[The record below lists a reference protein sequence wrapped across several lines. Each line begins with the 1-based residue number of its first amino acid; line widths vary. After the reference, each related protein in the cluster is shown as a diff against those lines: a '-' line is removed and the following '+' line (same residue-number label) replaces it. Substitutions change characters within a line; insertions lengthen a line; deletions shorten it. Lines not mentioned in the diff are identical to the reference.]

1 MEVIMKTN
9 RYWIFS
15 FTLLF
20 SITLSACGS
29 LPFGGDD
36 SIQASGVVE
45 IIEIII
51 SPEIGGRIAQVWVG
65 EGDRVAQSDPL
76 FRIENRLLEA
86 QLRQAESAQAI
97 AKANYDLVAAGL
109 TEEERQASIAIAQ
122 LELTS
127 AQYNLDQLYENHN
140 LVAAETLQAKKNAE
154 EALEDLLN
162 PDLQQALAAKAIAD
176 AKKGVKDADKRLYIV
191 KSVGNQKDID
201 AAWAQV
207 VLTEKALEDAQK
219 EFNKWA
225 DKPESNLTRATHQAK
240 LSEAQ
245 YHYDAAVRRH
255 NGISSTGSEIDINV
269 AEAELA
275 TSEAQLLEAERD
287 WEDLKDGPKPEDV
300 AYYEALIAYH
310 QGKLDDLDHGP
321 DPDDVALTEE
331 RVANAQAQL
340 DLAKS
345 QSPTPEQLAVSQA
358 QFETARANL
367 EAAQVQLDLLKVTS
381 PVDGVVMTR
390 SIEPGEIIPPGVAA
404 LSIGQLDNLTVTV
417 FIPENK
423 YGQINLGDLAQ
434 LSSDSFPGQTFDA
447 TVVRIADRAEY
458 TPRNVQTQEERVTTV
473 YAIKLIVSNPRSH
486 LKPGMPVD
494 VIFR

>member
-1 MEVIMKTN
+1 MKTN
-9 RYWIFS
+9 RFRLLII
-15 FTLLF
+15 TLLF
-20 SITLSACGS
+20 CLVLSGCDS
-29 LPFGGDD
+29 LPFGGNE

-45 IIEIII
+45 IIEVII
-51 SPEIGGRIAQVWVG
+51 SPEIGGRIAQVWVD
-65 EGDRVAQSDPL
+65 EGDQTVQSDPL

-86 QLRQAESAQAI
+86 QLRQAESALAI
-97 AKANYDLVAAGL
+97 AQANYDMVAAGM
-109 TEEERQASIAIAQ
+109 TIEERQASIAIAQ
-122 LELTS
+122 LELAS
-127 AQYNLDQLYENHN
+127 AQYALDQLYENHN

-162 PDLQQALAAKAIAD
+162 PALQQALAAKAIAD

-191 KSVGNQKDID
+191 KSVGSQKDID

-207 VLTEKALEDAQK
+207 VLAEKALEDAQK

-225 DKPESNLTRATHQAK
+225 DKPESNLTRATYQAK

-245 YHYDAAVRRH
+245 YNYDAAVRRY
-255 NGISSTGSEIDINV
+255 NGISSTGSETDINV
-269 AEAELA
+269 AEADLA

-287 WEDLKDGPKPEDV
+287 WEEVKDGPKPEDV
-300 AYYEALIAYH
+300 AYFEALIAH
-310 QGKLDDLDHGP
+310 NQGKLDDLDDGP
-321 DPDDVALTEE
+321 DPDDVALAEE
-331 RVANAQAQL
+331 HVANAQAQL

-345 QSPTPEQLAVSQA
+345 QSPTQEQLAVAQA
-358 QFETARANL
+358 QLDTAHADL
-367 EAAQVQLDLLKVTS
+367 EAAQVQVDLLMVTT

-390 SIEPGEIIPPGVAA
+390 NIEPGEIIPPGVAA
-404 LSIGQLDNLTVTV
+404 LSVGQLDNLTVTV

-434 LSSDSFPGQTFDA
+434 LTSDSFPEQTFDA

-473 YAIKLIVSNPRSH
+473 YAIELSVSNSQGR

-494 VIFR
+494 VHFAP

>member
-1 MEVIMKTN
+1 MNTN
-9 RYWIFS
+9 RYRILII
-15 FTLLF
+15 TLLL
-20 SITLSACGS
+20 SVALSACDS
-29 LPFGGDD
+29 LPFGGDET
-36 SIQASGVVE
+36 IQASGIVE
-45 IIEIII
+45 IIEVII

-65 EGDRVAQSDPL
+65 EGDQVAQSDPL

-86 QLRQAESAQAI
+86 QLRQAESVLAI

-109 TEEERQASIAIAQ
+109 TQEERQASIAIAQ
-122 LELTS
+122 LELAG
-127 AQYNLDQLYENHN
+127 AQYALDQLYENHN
-140 LVAAETLQAKKNAE
+140 LVAAETLRAKKNAE

-176 AKKGVKDADKRLYIV
+176 AKKAVKDAEKRLNIIR
-191 KSVGNQKDID
+191 SVGSQKDND

-207 VLTEKALEDAQK
+207 VLAKKALEDAQK

-225 DKPESNLTRATHQAK
+225 DKSETNLNRATYQAK

-245 YHYDAAVRRH
+245 YNYDAAVRRF
-255 NGISSTGSEIDINV
+255 NGISSTGSETDINV

-275 TSEAQLLEAERD
+275 TALAQLLEAERD
-287 WEDLKDGPKPEDV
+287 WEDVKDGPKPEDV
-300 AYYEALIAYH
+300 AYYEALIAH
-310 QGKLDDLDHGP
+310 NQGKLDDLELGP
-321 DPDDVALTEE
+321 DPDDVALAEE

-345 QSPTPEQLAVSQA
+345 QSPTQEQLAVAQA
-358 QFETARANL
+358 QLDTARADL
-367 EAAQVQLDLLKVTS
+367 EAAQVQVDLLMVTS
-381 PVDGVVMTR
+381 PLDGVVMTR
-390 SIEPGEIIPPGVAA
+390 NIESGEIIPLGVAA
-404 LSIGQLDNLTVTV
+404 LSVGQLDNLTVTV

-458 TPRNVQTQEERVTTV
+458 TPRNIQTQEERVTTV
-473 YAIKLIVSNPRSH
+473 YAIELSVSNPQGQ
-486 LKPGMPVD
+486 LKPGMTVD
-494 VIFR
+494 VSFQ

>member
-1 MEVIMKTN
+1 MKTK
-9 RYWIFS
+9 RYWILI
-15 FTLLF
+15 FTLFF
-20 SITLSACGS
+20 SIALSACDS

-45 IIEIII
+45 IIEVII

-65 EGDRVAQSDPL
+65 EGDQVAQSDPL

-86 QLRQAESAQAI
+86 QLHQAESALAI
-97 AKANYDLVAAGL
+97 AQANYDMVAAGL
-109 TEEERQASIAIAQ
+109 TKEERQASIAIAQ
-122 LELTS
+122 LELAS
-127 AQYNLDQLYENHN
+127 AQYALDQLYENHN

-176 AKKGVKDADKRLYIV
+176 AKKGVKDADRALEIV
-191 KSVGNQKDID
+191 KSVGSQKDID

-207 VLTEKALEDAQK
+207 VLAEKALEDAQ
-219 EFNKWA
+219 EDFEKWA
-225 DKPESNLTRATHQAK
+225 DKPVSNLNRATFQAK

-245 YHYDAAVRRH
+245 YNYDAAERRY
-255 NGISSTGSEIDINV
+255 NGISSTGSETDINV

-275 TSEAQLLEAERD
+275 TSQAQLQEAERD
-287 WEDLKDGPKPEDV
+287 WEKIKDGPKPEDV
-300 AYYEALIAYH
+300 AYYEALIAH
-310 QGKLDDLDHGP
+310 NQVKLEDLELGP
-321 DPDDVALTEE
+321 DPDDVTLAEE

-345 QSPTPEQLAVSQA
+345 KNPTQEQLAVAQA
-358 QFETARANL
+358 QLDTAHANL
-367 EAAQVQLDLLKVTS
+367 ESAQVQVDLLMVSS
-381 PVDGVVMTR
+381 PSEGVVMTR
-390 SIEPGEIIPPGVAA
+390 NIEPGEIIPPGVAA
-404 LSIGQLDNLTVTV
+404 LSVGQLDNLTVTV

-434 LSSDSFPGQTFDA
+434 LTSDSFPDKNFDA

-458 TPRNVQTQEERVTTV
+458 TPRHVQTQEERVTTV
-473 YAIKLIVSNPRSH
+473 YAIELSVSNPESQ

-494 VIFR
+494 VIFK

>member
-1 MEVIMKTN
+1 MKTN
-9 RYWIFS
+9 LYRLLIITIF
-15 FTLLF
+15 FCLA
-20 SITLSACGS
+20 LSGCDS
-29 LPFGGDD
+29 LPFGGNE

-45 IIEIII
+45 IIEVII
-51 SPEIGGRIAQVWVG
+51 SPEIGGRIAQVWVD
-65 EGDRVAQSDPL
+65 EGDQTVQSDPL

-86 QLRQAESAQAI
+86 QLRQAESALAI
-97 AKANYDLVAAGL
+97 AQANYDMVAAGM
-109 TEEERQASIAIAQ
+109 TIEERQASIAIAQ
-122 LELTS
+122 LELAS
-127 AQYNLDQLYENHN
+127 AQYALDQLYENHN

-162 PDLQQALAAKAIAD
+162 PALQQALAAKAIAD

-191 KSVGNQKDID
+191 KSVGSQKDID

-207 VLTEKALEDAQK
+207 VLAEKALEDAQK

-225 DKPESNLTRATHQAK
+225 DKPESNLTRATYQAK

-245 YHYDAAVRRH
+245 YNYDAAVRRY
-255 NGISSTGSEIDINV
+255 NGISSTGSETDINV
-269 AEAELA
+269 AEADLA

-287 WEDLKDGPKPEDV
+287 WEEVKDGPKPEDV
-300 AYYEALIAYH
+300 AYFEALIAH
-310 QGKLDDLDHGP
+310 NQGKLDDLDDGP
-321 DPDDVALTEE
+321 DPDDVALAEE
-331 RVANAQAQL
+331 HVANAQAQL

-345 QSPTPEQLAVSQA
+345 QSPTQEQLAVAQA
-358 QFETARANL
+358 QLDTAHADL
-367 EAAQVQLDLLKVTS
+367 EAAQVQVDLLMVTT

-390 SIEPGEIIPPGVAA
+390 NIEPGEIIPPGVAA
-404 LSIGQLDNLTVTV
+404 LSVGQLDNLTVTV

-434 LSSDSFPGQTFDA
+434 LTSDSFPEQTFDA
-447 TVVRIADRAEY
+447 TVVRIADQAEY

-473 YAIKLIVSNPRSH
+473 YAIELSVSNSQGR

-494 VIFR
+494 VHFAP